1 MDKYNKLVIVF
12 TMEGCPFCE
21 MMKTQLIE
29 NNIEFIERD
38 IHKNEHEYNLF
49 VEATGSDYVPS
60 FMIIEDALKHPKVK
74 PYTPDKDYSTIE
86 EGVEII
92 KQIINS

>member
-1 MDKYNKLVIVF
+1 MDNLVVVF

-29 NNIEFIERD
+29 SDIDFIERD
-38 IHKNEHEYNLF
+38 IDKHNDEYQLF
-49 VEATGSDYVPS
+49 VEVTNSEFVPA
-60 FMIIEDALKHPKVK
+60 FMIISD
-74 PYTPDKDYSTIE
+74 PYGDSKSTPYVPDKDYNTIE

-92 KQIINS
+92 KKVMKG